1 MPSICFYFQVHQ
13 PLRMRRFSIFEDNNG
28 DPYKLY
34 FSEKLNR
41 EVFEKVARKCYL
53 PTNSIML
60 DLINRLDGRFKISYS
75 LTGVFLDQCCE
86 FNPKVL
92 ESFEELAKTGC
103 VDFLDETY
111 HHSLCSLF
119 QDKTEFKE
127 QVALHAKALKTYFK
141 CKPVVFRNTEALFTN
156 EIAKLVEDMG
166 YKGMVTEGFERILG
180 WRSPDYLYRVK
191 GCNSLKAFLRNYRMS
206 DDVAYRFSA
215 RWWSEYPL
223 TADKYATWLSRCE
236 GPLVNIFM
244 DYETFGEHQW
254 EDTGIF
260 EFLKRMPEEI
270 LRYDNLDFKTP
281 SELVALEPVG
291 EIDVPTPLSWA
302 DMERDASAWLGNEM
316 QRVCFR
322 MLEGLE
328 PMVREAKDEQLMK
341 IWRMLQNSDQLYYLC
356 TKSWADGD
364 VHKYFSP
371 FDTPYDGFINFM
383 NVLQDFRHRLKQKL
397 KVEERR

>member
-13 PLRMRRFSIFEDNNG
+13 PLRMRRFSIFEDNSGN
-28 DPYKLY
+28 PYDLY
-34 FSEKLNR
+34 FNEKLNR

-60 DLINRLDGRFKISYS
+60 DLINKFDGRFRISYS
-75 LTGVFLDQCCE
+75 LTGVFLDQCNE

-92 ESFEELAKTGC
+92 DSFEDLAKTGC

-111 HHSLCSLF
+111 YHSLCSLF
-119 QDKTEFKE
+119 KDKREFKE
-127 QVALHAKALKTYFK
+127 QVELHRKALNSFFK
-141 CKPVVFRNTEALFTN
+141 YKPVVFRNTEALFTN
-156 EIAKLVEDMG
+156 EIAKLAEDMG
-166 YKGMVTEGFERILG
+166 YKGIVTEGFERILG

-191 GCNSLKAFLRNYRMS
+191 GCSSIKAFLRNYRLS

-223 TADKYATWLSRCE
+223 TAEKYASWLSKCE
-236 GPLVNIFM
+236 GPLVNMFM

-260 EFLKRMPEEI
+260 EFLKKMPEQI
-270 LRYDNLDFKTP
+270 LKYPNLNFKTP
-281 SELVALEPVG
+281 SELVGIEPVG
-291 EIDVPTPLSWA
+291 EVDVPTPLSWA
-302 DMERDASAWLGNEM
+302 DMERDASAWLGNDM

-328 PMVREAKDEQLMK
+328 PMVREAKDEQLTR
-341 IWRMLQNSDQLYYLC
+341 IWRLLQNSDHLYYLC

-383 NVLQDFRHRLKQKL
+383 NVLQEVKCRLREKL
-397 KVEERR
+397 NISKRR

>member
-34 FSEKLNR
+34 FNEKLNR

-60 DLINRLDGRFKISYS
+60 DLINKFDGKFRISYS
-75 LTGVFLDQCCE
+75 LTGVFLDQCQE

-92 ESFEELAKTGC
+92 DSFEDLAKTGC

-111 HHSLCSLF
+111 YHSLCSLF
-119 QDKTEFKE
+119 KDKREFKE
-127 QVALHAKALKTYFK
+127 QVELHRKSLSSMFK

-166 YKGMVTEGFERILG
+166 YKGMVTEGFERVLG
-180 WRSPDYLYRVK
+180 WRSPNYLYRVK
-191 GCNSLKAFLRNYRMS
+191 GCSSLKAFLRNYRLS

-223 TADKYATWLSRCE
+223 TAEKYASWLSRCE
-236 GPLVNIFM
+236 GPLLNMFM

-260 EFLKRMPEEI
+260 EFLKKMPEEI
-270 LRYDNLDFKTP
+270 LKYENLNFRTP
-281 SELVALEPVG
+281 SELVGIEPVG
-291 EIDVPTPLSWA
+291 EIDIPNPLSWA
-302 DMERDASAWLGNEM
+302 DMERDASAWLGNDM
-316 QRVCFR
+316 QKVCFR

-328 PMVREAKDEQLMK
+328 PMVRGTKDERLIR
-341 IWRMLQNSDQLYYLC
+341 IWRLLQNSDHLYYLC

-383 NVLQDFRHRLKQKL
+383 NVLQDVRCRLKEDIPK
-397 KVEERR
+397 KR

>member
-1 MPSICFYFQVHQ
+1 
-13 PLRMRRFSIFEDNNG
+13 MRRFSIFEDNSGN
-28 DPYKLY
+28 PYNLY
-34 FSEKLNR
+34 FNEKLNR

-60 DLINRLDGRFKISYS
+60 DLINRFDGKFRISYS
-75 LTGVFLDQCCE
+75 LTGVFLDQCSE

-92 ESFEELAKTGC
+92 DSFEDLAKTGC

-111 HHSLCSLF
+111 YHSLCSLF
-119 QDKTEFKE
+119 KDKREFKE
-127 QVALHAKALKTYFK
+127 QVELHRKALNSLFK

-166 YKGMVTEGFERILG
+166 YKGIVTDGFERILG
-180 WRSPDYLYRVK
+180 WRSPNYPYRVK
-191 GCNSLKAFLRNYRMS
+191 GCSSIKAFLRNYRLS

-223 TADKYATWLSRCE
+223 TADKYALWLSRCE
-236 GPLVNIFM
+236 GPLLNMFM

-260 EFLKRMPEEI
+260 EFLKKMPEEI
-270 LRYDNLDFKTP
+270 LKYPNLNFKTP
-281 SELVALEPVG
+281 SELVGIEPVG
-291 EIDVPTPLSWA
+291 EIDVPNPLSWA
-302 DMERDASAWLGNEM
+302 DIERDASAWLGNDM

-328 PMVREAKDEQLMK
+328 PMVREAKDEKLMR
-341 IWRMLQNSDQLYYLC
+341 IWRLLQNSDHLYYLC

-383 NVLQDFRHRLKQKL
+383 NVLQDIRCRLKEKSYVP
-397 KVEERR
+397 KRR

>member
-1 MPSICFYFQVHQ
+1 
-13 PLRMRRFSIFEDNNG
+13 
-28 DPYKLY
+28 
-34 FSEKLNR
+34 
-41 EVFEKVARKCYL
+41 
-53 PTNSIML
+53 
-60 DLINRLDGRFKISYS
+60 
-75 LTGVFLDQCCE
+75 
-86 FNPKVL
+86 
-92 ESFEELAKTGC
+92 
-103 VDFLDETY
+103 
-111 HHSLCSLF
+111 
-119 QDKTEFKE
+119 
-127 QVALHAKALKTYFK
+127 
-141 CKPVVFRNTEALFTN
+141 
-156 EIAKLVEDMG
+156 
-166 YKGMVTEGFERILG
+166 
-180 WRSPDYLYRVK
+180 
-191 GCNSLKAFLRNYRMS
+191 
-206 DDVAYRFSA
+206 
-215 RWWSEYPL
+215 
-223 TADKYATWLSRCE
+223 
-236 GPLVNIFM
+236 M

-270 LRYDNLDFKTP
+270 LRYDNLNFKTP

-302 DMERDASAWLGNEM
+302 DLERDASAWLGNEM

-397 KVEERR
+397 RTEERR

>member
-13 PLRMRRFSIFEDNNG
+13 PLRMRRFSIFEDNSG
-28 DPYKLY
+28 DPYNLY
-34 FSEKLNR
+34 FNEKLNR

-53 PTNSIML
+53 PANSIML
-60 DLINRLDGRFKISYS
+60 DLINRFDGRFRISYS
-75 LTGVFLDQCCE
+75 LTGVFLDQCSE

-92 ESFEELAKTGC
+92 DSFEDLAKTGC

-111 HHSLCSLF
+111 YHSLCSLF
-119 QDKTEFKE
+119 KDKTEFKE
-127 QVALHAKALKTYFK
+127 QVELHRKALNSLFK

-156 EIAKLVEDMG
+156 DIAKLVEDMG

-191 GCNSLKAFLRNYRMS
+191 GCSSIKAFLRNYRLS

-223 TADKYATWLSRCE
+223 TAEKYASWLNKSE

-260 EFLKRMPEEI
+260 EFLKKIPEEI
-270 LRYDNLDFKTP
+270 LKYPNLNFKTP
-281 SELVALEPVG
+281 SELVGIEPVG
-291 EIDVPTPLSWA
+291 EVDVPTPLSWA
-302 DMERDASAWLGNEM
+302 DMERDASAWLGNDM

-328 PMVREAKDEQLMK
+328 PMVMEAKDEKLTR
-341 IWRMLQNSDQLYYLC
+341 IWRLLQNSDHLYYLC

-383 NVLQDFRHRLKQKL
+383 NVLQDVKCKL
-397 KVEERR
+397 KEKLNIPKRR